1 MLSPNR
7 YFHFLYLIFKMI
19 KKNRRNITAPFIV
32 WEDDNPQHLIP
43 QVEQS
48 ERDHLD
54 VRVSRIEESVE
65 RFVDSMRIVFQL
77 TKLSIRALR
86 SFDDSWSF
94 IGELFKI
101 LKKCSQKRMTM
112 SVKILRFCNFSGL
125 NQQWNMYKG
134 IISKI
139 TSAIRHMSGHD
150 YKMKSAMKY
159 IANTFRGLPSF

>member
-1 MLSPNR
+1 MVFISSFTRRHREDLDALIILSYYYFLICKEAQRRPGRADGRRPRDVGHVRERLYERVHDQCMLSPNR

-77 TKLSIRALR
+77 TKLSIWALR
-86 SFDDSWSF
+86 RS
-94 IGELFKI
+94 
-101 LKKCSQKRMTM
+101 
-112 SVKILRFCNFSGL
+112 L
-125 NQQWNMYKG
+125 NVPE
-134 IISKI
+134 
-139 TSAIRHMSGHD
+139 
-150 YKMKSAMKY
+150 
-159 IANTFRGLPSF
+159 F